1 MGKSKVMCPSV
12 GECDEC
18 PSVVGWGVVWEGFKS
33 DHFRE
38 GWDCGWGELQLEVL
52 LENVAE
58 GAY

>member
-1 MGKSKVMCPSV
+1 VVCPSV

-18 PSVVGWGVVWEGFKS
+18 PSVIGGGVVWEGFKS

-38 GWDCGWGELQLEVL
+38 GRDCGWGELQLEVL